1 MTVRQAGGA
10 LPTHLGEAGLDFR
23 KAVASEQGQCI
34 GASAEAVGDTGKEAA
49 ERSPEVD
56 EEVSMTMDE
65 NRFWFPAAIS
75 CRSPSD
81 FGPSAAKALK
91 GCSRVLVETSST
103 LPVQTGKR
111 GTDVV
116 SWRYA
121 PAVRWPGSDASNDRR
136 KPGQTVSN
144 PTTWGGSAKAGT
156 ACSRTSPRRVP
167 TPFSTWIMWTLAPPD
182 SMSSKRKLAENR
194 WKEPAARIAMV
205 VSTGSPC
212 SGVAL
217 IVRPL
222 DSLCRNVL
230 CKG

>member
-144 PTTWGGSAKAGT
+144 PTTWGAG
-156 ACSRTSPRRVP
+156 PRR
-167 TPFSTWIMWTLAPPD
+167 LAPHAHEPPRAGCRHRFQPG
-182 SMSSKRKLAENR
+182 SCGRWPHRTLCHRNENSPKIGGRNQQRGLLWWFQRAVPALA
-194 WKEPAARIAMV
+194 
-205 VSTGSPC
+205 
-212 SGVAL
+212 
-217 IVRPL
+217 
-222 DSLCRNVL
+222 SL
-230 CKG
+230 